1 VRAVLLAA
9 LLAASV
15 SVAAVAQKTGT
26 LAQGLE
32 ALDAGD
38 YARATSTLETA
49 LATARQQK
57 NQSREAEILFYLGL
71 SWQKSGALR
80 EAAESYEQAL
90 RLRTELREPTAPILN
105 NLAQTY
111 AALGDASRADALFK
125 KAVESGGRNAAVY
138 ENTYATF
145 LETQGRHKEAVNWY
159 RRAAESDP
167 TNVKTHWN
175 AVKVMGAMGEDLLP
189 YLRCQLVSGQVDL
202 ALESALRLLEEGKR
216 PASERPGLLA
226 IVAAALARQLGDPRE
241 SPAVRRLDA
250 LREDPAIGMGVQEL
264 QRLLTGDA
272 SAPCC
277 DWWNMQL
284 FGTPQATDAYVEL
297 LRALGRHAPPEAAEV
312 YLTRALNAGGPS
324 PSPLAFLDLVEVYY
338 ATGDIDKLN
347 RLTRERSPALFDAK
361 GQAYRRSAWSEA
373 YDFHRALGMTY
384 AHLGRWGDSGQ
395 LDSAIFQLEHARTAA
410 ATHNRDLQP
419 RAEARCGAS
428 LEREPEPIAI
438 EPGLIALLAESYEK
452 VGRGDDAVR
461 ARLDSAEEYIKQG
474 NRSSAQKVLAPV
486 VKQLKV
492 LPEAERLR
500 VRALQRQDSY

>member
-1 VRAVLLAA
+1 MRAVLLAA
-9 LLAASV
+9 LLAVSV
-15 SVAAVAQKTGT
+15 SVAAVAQEAGGP
-26 LAQGLE
+26 LARGLE

-38 YARATSTLETA
+38 YAQATSVLETA
-49 LATARQQK
+49 LAAARQRK
-57 NQSREAEILFYLGL
+57 NRSREAEVLFYLGL
-71 SWQKSGALR
+71 ARQKSGALR
-80 EAAESYEQAL
+80 EAAESYERAL
-90 RLRTELREPTAPILN
+90 RLRTALGEPTAPILN
-105 NLAQTY
+105 NLARTY
-111 AALGDASRADALFK
+111 VELGDAPRADALFQQ
-125 KAVESGGRNAAVY
+125 AAGSGGRDAAVY
-138 ENTYATF
+138 ANNYAAL
-145 LETQGRHKEAVNWY
+145 LETQGRSAEAATWY

-167 TNVKTHWN
+167 TNVKAHWS
-175 AVKVMGAMGEDLLP
+175 AVGSMGEDLLP
-189 YLRCQLVSGQVDL
+189 YLRCQLQNGQVDL

-216 PASERPGLLA
+216 PVSERSGLLA

-250 LREDPAIGMGVQEL
+250 LRDEPFIGMGVQEL
-264 QRLLTGDA
+264 QRLLTGDV

-297 LRALGRHAPPEAAEV
+297 LRALGRHAAPEAAEI

-324 PSPLAFLDLVEVYY
+324 PSPLAFLDLAEVYY
-338 ATGDIDKLN
+338 ATGEIDKLDH
-347 RLTRERSPALFDAK
+347 LTRERSPALFDAK

-384 AHLGRWGDSGQ
+384 AHLGRWGDSSQ

-419 RAEARCGAS
+419 RSEARCGAS

-461 ARLDSAEEYIKQG
+461 ARLDSAELYVKRG
-474 NRSSAQKVLAPV
+474 DRSSAQKVLAPV
-486 VKQLKV
+486 VKKLKA

-500 VRALQRQDSY
+500 AETLRRQNPS